1 MLNTLG
7 QFGGTPNE
15 NARQHVKSFLEI
27 CNSFKIHGV
36 SNDVLKLKLFP
47 YSLRDKANT
56 WLNNL
61 QPGSLQSWTQLCR
74 SFLAKFSYTNMTDH
88 LRNQIT
94 SFRQEDDEAMHEA
107 WERYRDLYR
116 RCAMH
121 GLPEWTQVSI
131 FYNFVNTP
139 TRMMLDASANG
150 TLLDKP
156 PRESLEILDKLA
168 QNDYQH
174 PTARRGSA
182 RRGAAQLDSSDN
194 ILAQIASLTNMVKN
208 MQKQPHTQEVKA
220 VDAFCDQ
227 CGSNHDASECGQQVE
242 SSCYVGNY
250 NRNNTSNTYNPAW
263 RNHPN
268 FSWRNQSNTLNPQQ
282 PTHPGFQ
289 IQPRQNQQ
297 SQPRQEF
304 QQPIEHKSLENTLHQ
319 FMNQTSAYMART
331 DRFIHK
337 TEAFMDRTEMKL
349 QNHDATLKSL
359 ETQVGQ
365 ISQLLSNIR
374 LEDSLAILK
383 LLRVP
388 LMNRTTAKVLQS
400 GFYWPTLHKDAQL
413 FCQQCDRCQRTG
425 NISKRNEM
433 PLQNILEVELFDVWG
448 IDFMGPFPSSFGNL
462 YILLAVDYVSKW
474 VEAVATTHNDAKTV
488 QRFIKKNIF
497 TRFGTPRVIISDEGR
512 HFDNQSIAA
521 ALRKLGINHKLSTAY
536 HPQTNG
542 QAEVS
547 NREIKSILEKVVN
560 PNRKDW
566 SLRLDDALWAYRTA
580 YKTPLNMSP
589 YRLVFGKACHLP
601 VEIEHKAYWA
611 IKTVNMDWETARQK
625 RLLDINELEEIR
637 HTTYDNAKIYK
648 EKTKKWHDRKILP
661 KDYQPGQQV
670 LLFNSRLKLF
680 PGKLKF
686 IWSGPFIITHVSPHG
701 AITIKSPQDD
711 NEFKRFSPAR
721 SSFAWK
727 GLHRAMLRLRDGFYW
742 TLGIDSQV
750 RMFRDRW
757 GGLSPIT
764 LARDSID
771 REEIPLRCKRI
782 HGSRASPL
790 GIMHAKLWPICPRPP
805 GDVDSILEV
814 PFSSD
819 RADTLVWGDHD
830 SGLYTVRSGYLFLR
844 RPPSPLG
851 PPPRLWK
858 ILAKLPTIPKVRS
871 FGWRC
876 GWEAL
881 PVGSRLRDAGLSDGA
896 CPLCGVGFEDVLHV
910 LRDCPDS
917 STALRQAGFANSL
930 LSADQATVVDWLGF
944 AASSLSLRS
953 IKVNVDGT
961 FLPSARLGAIGVIAR
976 DSSGAVLGGFAKPI
990 PVHGPASTVED
1001 SALFVGLE
1009 FAIANAW
1016 PSALIESDAAVL
1028 VNKLHRP
1035 TADLSLLGDML
1046 APSRALLAANVA
1058 RLRVGFASRLANIA
1072 AHTLAS
1078 WACHNNDV
1086 ISFSSI
1092 CPELIFRIVLDDLS
1106 SSF

>member
-1 MLNTLG
+1 MDDFST
-7 QFGGTPNE
+7 FGEDFDN
-15 NARQHVKSFLEI
+15 
-27 CNSFKIHGV
+27 C
-36 SNDVLKLKLFP
+36 
-47 YSLRDKANT
+47 
-56 WLNNL
+56 LNNL
-61 QPGSLQSWTQLCR
+61 EKVLKRCKETNLVLNWEKCHFMVDEGIVLGHKISSKGMEVDKAKIEVISKLPPPTTVKGIR
-74 SFLAKFSYTNMTDH
+74 SFLGHAGF
-88 LRNQIT
+88 
-94 SFRQEDDEAMHEA
+94 
-107 WERYRDLYR
+107 YR
-116 RCAMH
+116 RFIGDFSKITKPLCSLLEQGRPFEFNDDCTKAFNLLKQKLVTAPIVEPPDWK
-121 GLPEWTQVSI
+121 LPFEL
-131 FYNFVNTP
+131 
-139 TRMMLDASANG
+139 MCDASDYAVGAGRKRFRHNAKG
-150 TLLDKP
+150 YFWDEPYLFKQCADQIIRRCIP
-156 PRESLEILDKLA
+156 EEEQQMILE
-168 QNDYQH
+168 QCH
-174 PTARRGSA
+174 SA
-182 RRGAAQLDSSDN
+182 PYGG
-194 ILAQIASLTNMVKN
+194 
-208 MQKQPHTQEVKA
+208 H
-220 VDAFCDQ
+220 F
-227 CGSNHDASECGQQVE
+227 GG
-242 SSCYVGNY
+242 
-250 NRNNTSNTYNPAW
+250 
-263 RNHPN
+263 
-268 FSWRNQSNTLNPQQ
+268 
-282 PTHPGFQ
+282 
-289 IQPRQNQQ
+289 
-297 SQPRQEF
+297 
-304 QQPIEHKSLENTLHQ
+304 
-319 FMNQTSAYMART
+319 
-331 DRFIHK
+331 
-337 TEAFMDRTEMKL
+337 
-349 QNHDATLKSL
+349 
-359 ETQVGQ
+359 
-365 ISQLLSNIR
+365 
-374 LEDSLAILK
+374 
-383 LLRVP
+383 
-388 LMNRTTAKVLQS
+388 NRTAAKVLQS
-400 GFYWPTLHKDAQL
+400 GFYWPTLHRDAQL

-474 VEAVATTHNDAKTV
+474 VEAIATTHNDAKTV

-512 HFDNQSIAA
+512 HFDNRSIAA

-589 YRLVFGKACHLP
+589 YRLVYGKACHLP
-601 VEIEHKAYWA
+601 VEIEHRAYWA
-611 IKTVNMDWETARQK
+611 IKTVNMDWETAGQK

-637 HTTYDNAKIYK
+637 HAAYDNAKIYK

-680 PGKLKF
+680 PGKLKSR
-686 IWSGPFIITHVSPHG
+686 WSGPFIITHVSPHG

-711 NEFKRFSPAR
+711 NEFKLPCSLVEEMSRSIRRFWWSGKGSAR
-721 SSFAWK
+721 GWPLVAWDDICFPK
-727 GLHRAMLRLRDGFYW
+727 AAGGIGFKDLHLFNIALLGSYVSRSLGGF
-742 TLGIDSQV
+742 
-750 RMFRDRW
+750 
-757 GGLSPIT
+757 SPIT
-764 LARDSID
+764 LTGDSID
-771 REEIPLRCKRI
+771 REEIPLRCHEFMVPGQARWD
-782 HGSRASPL
+782 HS
-790 GIMHAKLWPICPRPP
+790 KLLAHLPS

-814 PFSSD
+814 PISSD

-844 RPPSPLG
+844 RSPSPLG

-876 GWEAL
+876 GREAL
-881 PVGSRLRDAGLSDGA
+881 PVGSRRRDAGLSDGA

-917 STALRQAGFANSL
+917 SAALHQAGFANSL
-930 LSADQATVVDWLGF
+930 LSADRATVVDWLGF
-944 AASSLSLRS
+944 AASSLSLSSFALLLSVLWGLWQRRNTWVHERS
-953 IKVNVDGT
+953 LYPLHLVVEDAV
-961 FLPSARLGAIGVIAR
+961 LLCLDYASASASTQVPPPAPADPPVGAHHP
-976 DSSGAVLGGFAKPI
+976 SGAVLGGFAKPVPI
-990 PVHGPASTVED
+990 HGPASTVED

-1016 PSALIESDAAVL
+1016 PSALIDSDDAVL

-1046 APSRALLAANVA
+1046 APSRALLAANA
-1058 RLRVGFASRLANIA
+1058 AHLRVGFASRLANIA

-1078 WACHNNDV
+1078 WACHNNDDSALFVGLEFAIANAWPSALIDSDDAVLVNKFYRPTADLSLLGDMLAPSRALLAANAAHLRVGFASRLANIAAHTLASWTCHNNDV

-1092 CPELIFRIVLDDLS
+1092 CPELISRIVLDDLS